1 MQVVECI
8 YLSLDFLLFGRS
20 LSSDWAYLISRTPG
34 PCDLGPI
41 SLLAGTSVF
50 YLDSV
55 GCRLCSGFY
64 LGRLPGSCFAL
75 SFSKNRDRLNQPPT
89 GEGKK
94 QSPRS
99 GEANKLHKRAEV
111 LQASQDEQNIGT
123 AEEEEALRSQQQSA
137 NPKRPKAG
145 R

>member
-1 MQVVECI
+1 M
-8 YLSLDFLLFGRS
+8 
-20 LSSDWAYLISRTPG
+20 ANN
-34 PCDLGPI
+34 
-41 SLLAGTSVF
+41 
-50 YLDSV
+50 
-55 GCRLCSGFY
+55 
-64 LGRLPGSCFAL
+64 
-75 SFSKNRDRLNQPPT
+75 NRNRLNQPPT

-111 LQASQDEQNIGT
+111 LQVGQDEQNIGT
-123 AEEEEALRSQQQSA
+123 AEEEETLGSQSV

>member
-1 MQVVECI
+1 M
-8 YLSLDFLLFGRS
+8 
-20 LSSDWAYLISRTPG
+20 AN
-34 PCDLGPI
+34 
-41 SLLAGTSVF
+41 
-50 YLDSV
+50 
-55 GCRLCSGFY
+55 
-64 LGRLPGSCFAL
+64 
-75 SFSKNRDRLNQPPT
+75 KNRNRLNQPPT

-111 LQASQDEQNIGT
+111 LQASQDEQNIGI
-123 AEEEEALRSQQQSA
+123 AEEEEALGSQSL

>member
-1 MQVVECI
+1 MM
-8 YLSLDFLLFGRS
+8 
-20 LSSDWAYLISRTPG
+20 AN
-34 PCDLGPI
+34 
-41 SLLAGTSVF
+41 
-50 YLDSV
+50 
-55 GCRLCSGFY
+55 
-64 LGRLPGSCFAL
+64 
-75 SFSKNRDRLNQPPT
+75 KNLNRLNQPPT

-99 GEANKLHKRAEV
+99 GEANKLNKRAEV

-123 AEEEEALRSQQQSA
+123 AEEEESLGSQSV